1 MRPTATRRAP
11 DFVRALAPVMTEQ
24 APIGA
29 PPHLA
34 GLLYVDKPAG
44 RSSHDIVGIVRRAA
58 RSRRVG
64 HAGTL
69 DPFATGLLVVAVG
82 QATRLLPYVVGE
94 PKVYDATIRFGTET
108 DTDDATGTV
117 TRDAPLPDL
126 EVLADA
132 MHPVRL
138 AAEARLTGEIA
149 QVPPAYS
156 AKHVDG
162 QRAYDLARKG
172 RDVTLAPVTVRV
184 DAWQWLGADQHDLHV
199 RIMCGG
205 GTYIRSLAR
214 DLGRALGSAAH
225 CHALRRV
232 ASGPA
237 HVSEAVAIDALAPG
251 VIAEGIV
258 PLRSPLSSLG
268 DVAHEWLDDEQ
279 LRDLRHGRP
288 VRATQDGR
296 RAALLRGAEVVAIA
310 ERTAAGRW
318 QPRVVLL
325 GESA

>member
-1 MRPTATRRAP
+1 
-11 DFVRALAPVMTEQ
+11 
-24 APIGA
+24 
-29 PPHLA
+29 
-34 GLLYVDKPAG
+34 LYVDKPAG
-44 RSSHDIVGIVRRAA
+44 RSSHDIVAIVRRAA

-94 PKVYDATIRFGTET
+94 PKVYDATIRFGAET

-117 TRDAPLPDL
+117 TREAPLPAADVLTDAVHPQRL
-126 EVLADA
+126 E
-132 MHPVRL
+132 
-138 AAEARLTGEIA
+138 AEAQFTGVIA
-149 QVPPAYS
+149 QVPPAFS

-172 RDVTLAPVTVRV
+172 REVSLAPVNVRV
-184 DAWQWLGADQHDLHV
+184 DGWQWIGATDRDLHV
-199 RIMCGG
+199 RISCGG

-225 CHALRRV
+225 CHALRRI

-237 HVSEAVAIDALAPG
+237 QVADAITVDRLVPGAIVDGAVR
-251 VIAEGIV
+251 
-258 PLRSPLSSLG
+258 LRSPLELLG
-268 DVAHEWLDDEQ
+268 NVAHEVLDDEQ
-279 LRDLRHGRP
+279 LRDLRHGRAL
-288 VRATQDGR
+288 RAAQDGA
-296 RAALLRGAEVVAIA
+296 RAALLRDGNVVAMA
-310 ERTAAGRW
+310 ERDGQGRW

-325 GESA
+325 GEQE